1 MSDRKMEVKMSQH
14 ISKSHDLIGG
24 APQGSLIRQLL
35 YIISSDYVAAEVPDE
50 DKYKYID
57 YLAVLEAVNKSDK
70 LRQYN
75 VWQHIPTD
83 VATEQKFLPPNT
95 FKSQQINNSIS
106 AWPQTTKLG

>member
-57 YLAVLEAVNKSDK
+57 DLAVLEAVNKSDK

-83 VATEQKFLPPNT
+83 VATE
-95 FKSQQINNSIS
+95 
-106 AWPQTTKLG
+106 